1 MQAENAPQLQGPFSG
16 VKFSS
21 TSIPSTIKKEL
32 RTDITSM
39 GGIFFDDLM
48 ADVNVLIVG
57 DHDTEKYKFC
67 AKRRCDIKFVKAEA
81 IYTLFDKWKQGEDFD
96 SSILEQYISPV
107 FDRISIC
114 MSRLSNV
121 EGELFN
127 KAYIST
133 LIKDNKGTPTES
145 LLMSTSFVVTTE
157 KTGKRF
163 EKALEWGIPVVHPRW
178 VLDSVRRGA
187 ILESTYYDITKNDP
201 GSMGEGSCIV
211 WDQVPPGEFDL
222 YDTSNPVYVKSQQAY
237 RHSSIRQKYTTS
249 VNSGANNLLSGLCF
263 LTYGFTEAQMAK
275 LGEIIT
281 QKGGN
286 LVDSYENAVTHLLI
300 PSSMPFKA
308 VPGRLKQLISTHDM
322 AVVNEW
328 FLDRSL
334 FYKQLKFDSWSIPRN
349 FTNLDL
355 KLRISVS
362 GFSGVEFF
370 HVSKLIEVLGCELVE
385 VFQPDCNLLAVN
397 LYSVG
402 LNKSNS
408 PKLFQYKYADILSC
422 RPHSQTSNKSTKAM
436 INAAKKWGIP
446 VISLAYLWEISEQG
460 KLPNLLDYRWCI
472 FGPRSSI
479 PAHNFIEYAHGVNGK
494 REDEDARVNDV
505 KKNEI
510 VRENEDN
517 VKENGIVKENGDNV
531 KQNEDNL
538 KKNTTT
544 AQNVEDTPRIPSPKK
559 KTKRKWPRLVGTA
572 LKSQLKLGP
581 LALPSFTSKKSLLQ
595 GAFSSTDLKD
605 GGQEEKGQK
614 EKDQK
619 EADESQVPEIRYDI
633 SPVRAK
639 RRRRK

>member
-157 KTGKRF
+157 KAGKRF

-201 GSMGEGSCIV
+201 GSMGEGSCI
-211 WDQVPPGEFDL
+211 FDL

-422 RPHSQTSNKSTKAM
+422 RPHSQTSNKSTKAK

>member
-1 MQAENAPQLQGPFSG
+1 
-16 VKFSS
+16 
-21 TSIPSTIKKEL
+21 
-32 RTDITSM
+32 
-39 GGIFFDDLM
+39 
-48 ADVNVLIVG
+48 
-57 DHDTEKYKFC
+57 
-67 AKRRCDIKFVKAEA
+67 
-81 IYTLFDKWKQGEDFD
+81 
-96 SSILEQYISPV
+96 
-107 FDRISIC
+107 
-114 MSRLSNV
+114 
-121 EGELFN
+121 
-127 KAYIST
+127 
-133 LIKDNKGTPTES
+133 
-145 LLMSTSFVVTTE
+145 
-157 KTGKRF
+157 
-163 EKALEWGIPVVHPRW
+163 
-178 VLDSVRRGA
+178 
-187 ILESTYYDITKNDP
+187 
-201 GSMGEGSCIV
+201 
-211 WDQVPPGEFDL
+211 
-222 YDTSNPVYVKSQQAY
+222 
-237 RHSSIRQKYTTS
+237 
-249 VNSGANNLLSGLCF
+249 
-263 LTYGFTEAQMAK
+263 MAK

-308 VPGRLKQLISTHDM
+308 VPGRLKQLISIHDM

-422 RPHSQTSNKSTKAM
+422 RPHSQTSNKSTKAK